1 MKMRSDTVKKGI
13 DRTPHRALFK
23 AVGLRDEDLK
33 KPLIAIVNSW
43 NEIVPGHLHLRSIAD
58 AVKDGVRSA
67 GGTPLE
73 FNTIAVCD
81 GIAMAHEGMRYSLP
95 SRELIADSIELMI
108 QAHCFDAM
116 VCIGSCDKIIP
127 GMLMATCRL
136 NIPTIFVT
144 GGAMFVGCYK
154 GQPIATSEL
163 FEKVAAVKAGKL
175 SIEELKEMEDITC
188 PGPGSCAGMYTANT
202 MSCLTEALGLSLPY
216 CGTALAVSS
225 EKLRIAKASGKQ
237 IIYLL
242 KNRLT
247 PSKIINKKSIE
258 NAIRVDMGLGGST
271 NTILHFLAIA
281 QEANLNPSLETF
293 DILSRTTP
301 HICDLYPAGRF
312 FVEDLHEAGGVPAVM
327 KELAPLL
334 NLDCLTVS
342 GRTIKEII
350 SGVRVMRRD
359 VIRPLNDPLHKE
371 GGIAILKGNL
381 APEGAVVKSAAVAP
395 AMLKH
400 EGPAKVFDREEGA
413 IKTISQGKVVKG
425 DVVVIRYEG
434 PKGGPGFREM
444 LGATAA
450 IVGRGLGSSVALVTD
465 GRFSGGSRGPCIGHV
480 SPEAAEGG
488 PIAIIRDGDII
499 QIDVPNRTLNVKL
512 SDKEI
517 EGRLKKWHLQVKPK
531 VAKGY
536 LYRYLKEVES
546 ASKGAV
552 LPNQK
557 FK

>member
-1 MKMRSDTVKKGI
+1 MRSNTVKKGI

-23 AVGLRDEDLK
+23 AVGLRDDDLK
-33 KPLIAIVNSW
+33 KPLIAVVNSW
-43 NEIVPGHLHLRSIAD
+43 NEIVPGHFHLRLIAD
-58 AVKDGVRSA
+58 AVKDGIRTA

-73 FNTIAVCD
+73 FNTIAICD
-81 GIAMAHEGMRYSLP
+81 GIAMAHEGMMYSLP

-108 QAHCFDAM
+108 QAHCFDGM

-144 GGAMFVGCYK
+144 GGAMQTGHYK
-154 GQPIATSEL
+154 CQPIATSDL
-163 FEKVAAVKAGKL
+163 FEKVAAVKAGEL
-175 SIEELKEMEDITC
+175 SIEELKEMEDVTC

-202 MSCLTEALGLSLPY
+202 MSCLTEALGMSLPG
-216 CGTALAVSS
+216 CGTALAVSA

-237 IIYLL
+237 IIFLL
-242 KNRLT
+242 KNGLT

-258 NAIRVDMGLGGST
+258 NAIRVDMSLGGST

-281 QEANLNPSLETF
+281 REAGLDLSLETF
-293 DILSRTTP
+293 DSLSRTTP
-301 HICDLYPAGRF
+301 HICDLYPSGKLY
-312 FVEDLHEAGGVPAVM
+312 VEDLHEAGGVPAVM

-334 NLDCLTVS
+334 NLNCLTVS

-350 SGVRVMRRD
+350 SSVQVMRRD

-381 APEGAVVKSAAVAP
+381 APEGAVVKSAAVDP
-395 AMLKH
+395 AMLRH

-413 IKTISQGKVVKG
+413 IKAISNGKVVKG
-425 DVVVIRYEG
+425 DVVIIRYEG
-434 PKGGPGFREM
+434 PKGGPGMREM

-450 IVGRGLGSSVALVTD
+450 IVGRGLGASVALVTD

-480 SPEAAEGG
+480 SPEAAEG
-488 PIAIIRDGDII
+488 
-499 QIDVPNRTLNVKL
+499 
-512 SDKEI
+512 
-517 EGRLKKWHLQVKPK
+517 
-531 VAKGY
+531 
-536 LYRYLKEVES
+536 
-546 ASKGAV
+546 
-552 LPNQK
+552 
-557 FK
+557 

>member
-13 DRTPHRALFK
+13 ERTPHRALFK
-23 AVGLRDEDLK
+23 AAGLRDEDLK
-33 KPLIAIVNSW
+33 KPLIAIANSW

-81 GIAMAHEGMRYSLP
+81 GIAMSHEGMRYSLP

-116 VCIGSCDKIIP
+116 VCVGSCDKIVP

-144 GGAMFVGCYK
+144 GGAMLPGCYK
-154 GQPIATSEL
+154 GQSINTSEL
-163 FEKVAAVKAGKL
+163 FEKVAAVKAGEL
-175 SIEELKEMEDITC
+175 SIEELKEMEDVTC
-188 PGPGSCAGMYTANT
+188 PGPGSCAGLYTANT
-202 MSCLTEALGLSLPY
+202 MSCLTEALGMSLPG
-216 CGTALAVSS
+216 CGTALAVYS

-237 IIYLL
+237 IIFLL

-258 NAIRVDMGLGGST
+258 NAIRVDMSLGGST
-271 NTILHFLAIA
+271 NTVLHFLAIA
-281 QEANLNPSLETF
+281 REANLDLPLETF
-293 DILSRTTP
+293 DMLSRTTP
-301 HICDLYPAGRF
+301 HLCDLFPAGRYY
-312 FVEDLHEAGGVPAVM
+312 VKDLHEAGGVPAVM
-327 KELAPLL
+327 KELASLL
-334 NLDCLTVS
+334 NLNCLTVS
-342 GRTIKEII
+342 GKTIKEII
-350 SGVRVMRRD
+350 SGAQAIRRD
-359 VIRPLNDPLHKE
+359 VIRPLNDPIHKE

-381 APEGAVVKSAAVAP
+381 APEGSVVKSAAVDP
-395 AMLKH
+395 TMVRH
-400 EGPAKVFDREEGA
+400 EGPAKVFEREESA
-413 IKTISQGKVVKG
+413 IKAIFEGRIVEG

-434 PKGGPGFREM
+434 PKGGPGMREM

-488 PIAIIRDGDII
+488 PIAIIRNGDIV
-499 QIDVPNRTLNVKL
+499 QIDIPNRTLNVKL
-512 SDKEI
+512 SDAEIKE
-517 EGRLKKWHLQVKPK
+517 RLNKWRLQVKPK
-531 VAKGY
+531 VTKGC
-536 LYRYLKEVES
+536 LYRYIKEVES

-552 LPNQK
+552 TAT
-557 FK
+557 

>member
-1 MKMRSDTVKKGI
+1 MRMRSDTVKKGV

-23 AVGLRDEDLK
+23 AVGLGDEDLK
-33 KPLIAIVNSW
+33 KPLVAVVNSW
-43 NEIVPGHLHLRSIAD
+43 NEIVPGHFHLRLIAD
-58 AVKDGVRSA
+58 AVKDGIRTA

-73 FNTIAVCD
+73 FNTIAICD
-81 GIAMAHEGMRYSLP
+81 GIAMAHEGMKYSLP

-144 GGAMFVGCYK
+144 GGAMLTGHYK

-163 FEKVAAVKAGKL
+163 FEKVAAVKAGEL
-175 SIEELKEMEDITC
+175 SIEELKEMEDVTC
-188 PGPGSCAGMYTANT
+188 PGPGSCAGLYTANT
-202 MSCLTEALGLSLPY
+202 MSCLTEALGMSLPG
-216 CGTALAVSS
+216 CGTALAVSA

-237 IIYLL
+237 IIFLL
-242 KNRLT
+242 KNGLT

-258 NAIRVDMGLGGST
+258 NAIRVDMSLGGST

-281 QEANLNPSLETF
+281 REVGLDLSLETF
-293 DILSRTTP
+293 DSLSRTTP
-301 HICDLYPAGRF
+301 HICDLYPAGKF
-312 FVEDLHEAGGVPAVM
+312 YVEDLHEAGGVPAVM

-334 NLDCLTVS
+334 NLNCLTVS

-350 SGVRVMRRD
+350 SGVQVTRRD
-359 VIRPLNDPLHKE
+359 VIRPLNDPLHQE

-381 APEGAVVKSAAVAP
+381 APEGAVVKSAAVDP
-395 AMLKH
+395 TMLRH
-400 EGPAKVFDREEGA
+400 EGPAKVFDREEAA
-413 IKTISQGKVVKG
+413 IKAISNGKIVKG
-425 DVVVIRYEG
+425 DVVIIRYEG
-434 PKGGPGFREM
+434 PKGGPGMREM

-488 PIAIIRDGDII
+488 PIAIVRDGDIV
-499 QIDVPNRTLNVKL
+499 QIDIPNRTLNVKL
-512 SDKEI
+512 SDTEI
-517 EGRLKKWHLQVKPK
+517 EGRLKKWRLQVKPK

-536 LYRYLKEVES
+536 LYRYLREAES

-552 LPNQK
+552 LLN
-557 FK
+557 